1 MRRVLSIVLNLL
13 VPGCGLILMQR
24 ETLGT
29 ALAFAFAALGV
40 VGVSGSWITPMSI
53 PVSLT
58 VVSLS
63 GAAGVWGLGQLLLV
77 SRWRTMYGAN
87 RLDEKASLIQM
98 ATEALAD
105 GVYVNARLAL
115 ESAMDLDDEDL
126 MVNLLWARL
135 MTRLGRIPEARSA
148 WRRVGELDREKEFH
162 HEVSMILKQLPSAS

>member
-1 MRRVLSIVLNLL
+1 
-13 VPGCGLILMQR
+13 
-24 ETLGT
+24 
-29 ALAFAFAALGV
+29 
-40 VGVSGSWITPMSI
+40 
-53 PVSLT
+53 
-58 VVSLS
+58 
-63 GAAGVWGLGQLLLV
+63 
-77 SRWRTMYGAN
+77 MYGAN